1 MKKEGGKS
9 NQISRDDCEA
19 ITSKSKFRYS
29 SPAEKAVLVYP
40 IDNVLVPVH
49 HLDSGRCSV
58 LEAIDLDKEVS
69 EFTYSSDDLPI
80 NPEESFEVIGS
91 FDHRHNFLDTIMM
104 MDLKRPADGSERCC

>member
-1 MKKEGGKS
+1 MNSLSLSFYFNDGIFLLLMG
-9 NQISRDDCEA
+9 Q
-19 ITSKSKFRYS
+19 
-29 SPAEKAVLVYP
+29 
-40 IDNVLVPVH
+40 
-49 HLDSGRCSV
+49 
-58 LEAIDLDKEVS
+58 DKGFSS